1 MEKRALGDTGLSVSR
16 LCFGGLTIGPTQAN
30 LSLDEGAEL
39 VCHAILGGINFIDT
53 AELYETYAPI
63 ALGIKKSGCFDTIVA
78 TKTYA
83 YTAEM
88 AEKSLELARKELDRD
103 VIDIF
108 LLHEQESI
116 HTLNGHRP
124 AYEYLLS
131 QKAKG
136 LIKAVGLSTHFVSG
150 VLGALDYEEK
160 IDVIH
165 PLFNYAGWGISDGSI
180 CDMEAA
186 LIKAQAFG
194 IGIYGMKALG
204 GGNLIESSEY
214 ALNYVIAKPYIASI
228 AVGMQNKT
236 EIDAN
241 IEFFEKGCFSAEN
254 KKNLTGINR
263 HLHIEEWC
271 IACGECVKRCK
282 SGALSVKNGQ
292 LTVDSK
298 KCVLCS
304 YCSKVCEN
312 LCLKVL

>member
-1 MEKRALGDTGLSVSR
+1 MEKRTLGKSGIEVSR

-30 LSLDEGAEL
+30 LSVEEGAEL
-39 VCHAILGGINFIDT
+39 ICYAIFKGISFIDT
-53 AELYETYAPI
+53 AELYETYEPI
-63 ALGIKKSGCFDTIVA
+63 CLGIKKSGKSDTVVA

-88 AEKSLELARKELDRD
+88 AEKSFENARKKLDRD

-116 HTLNGHRP
+116 HTLNGHKP
-124 AYEYLLS
+124 AYEFLLE

-136 LIKAVGLSTHFVSG
+136 KINAVGISTHFVSG
-150 VLGALDYEEK
+150 VLGALEFGN
-160 IDVIH
+160 IDIIH

-180 CDMEAA
+180 SDMEAA
-186 LIKAQAFG
+186 LVKADEKG

-214 ALNYVIAKPYIASI
+214 ALNFVLSKPYISSLAI
-228 AVGMQNKT
+228 GMQNKT

-241 IEFFEKGCFSAEN
+241 IEFIKTGSFSSKNKEK
-254 KKNLTGINR
+254 LTNINR
-263 HLHIEEWC
+263 HLHIEDWC
-271 IACGECVKRCK
+271 TACGKCVRRCK
-282 SGALSVKNGQ
+282 SGALSIKNGKS
-292 LTVDSK
+292 TVDAG

-304 YCSKVCEN
+304 YCSKVCED

>member
-1 MEKRALGDTGLSVSR
+1 MKKNMLGNTGLEVSR

-30 LSLDEGAEL
+30 LPLEAGAEL
-39 VCHAILGGINFIDT
+39 VCYAISKGLNFIDT
-53 AELYETYAPI
+53 AELYETYEPI
-63 ALGIKKSGCFDTIVA
+63 CLGIKRSGKYDTIVA

-88 AEKSLELARKELDRD
+88 AKASLELARKGLDRD

-124 AYEYLLS
+124 AYEFLLN
-131 QKAKG
+131 QKANG
-136 LIKAVGLSTHFVSG
+136 RIKAVGLSTHFVGG
-150 VLGALDYEEK
+150 VLGGIEFGN

-165 PLFNYAGWGISDGSI
+165 PLFNYTGWGILDGSI
-180 CDMEAA
+180 NDMENA
-186 LIKAQAFG
+186 LIKARHKG

-204 GGNLIESSEY
+204 GGNLIENSEY
-214 ALNYVIAKPYIASI
+214 ALNFVLSKPYISSI
-228 AVGMQNKT
+228 AVGMQAKT
-236 EIDAN
+236 EIDSN
-241 IEFFEKGCFSAEN
+241 IEFFETGSFSPQN
-254 KKNLTGINR
+254 KEKLSNINR

-271 IACGECVKRCK
+271 SACGKCAKRCK
-282 SGALSVKNGQ
+282 NGALSIKNSQ
-292 LTVDSK
+292 LTVDTK